1 MVVSGNAPAIFT
13 SEPARP
19 VEAGR
24 VAMTGRAAG
33 LRLSARRIDGIF
45 RALPDPTHRRV
56 LERLDRSP
64 PSVSELAAPAGRP
77 VGCAARTHIISLS
90 R

>member
-24 VAMTGRAAG
+24 VAMTGRAPG
-33 LRLSARRIDGIF
+33 LRLSARRIDGII
-45 RALPDPTHRRV
+45 RAQSYSMRRRV
-56 LERLDRSP
+56 LN
-64 PSVSELAAPAGRP
+64 A
-77 VGCAARTHIISLS
+77 
-90 R
+90 